1 MTMDLHCMALPKCE
15 NYFTRAFLL
24 TVQEQCWHTGLQ
36 LRILEVKFSSIY
48 TDARLLF

>member
-1 MTMDLHCMALPKCE
+1 MTMHLHCMALPKCG

-24 TVQEQCWHTGLQ
+24 IVQEECWDTDLQ
-36 LRILEVKFSSIY
+36 LWILEVKFSSIY